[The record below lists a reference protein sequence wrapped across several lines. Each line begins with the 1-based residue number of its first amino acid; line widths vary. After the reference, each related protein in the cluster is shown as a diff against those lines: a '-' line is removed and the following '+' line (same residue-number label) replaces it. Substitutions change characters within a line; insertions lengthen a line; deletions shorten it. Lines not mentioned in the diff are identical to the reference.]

1 MAMVKM
7 PGSDKLTAD
16 IIKAMLDDFENA
28 IYAVCRDTDRRGEP
42 TKATLKWYQNSR
54 KKLEDYMA
62 G

>member
-16 IIKAMLDDFENA
+16 IIKALIDDFENS
-28 IYAVCRDTDRRGEP
+28 IYVICRETDRRGQP
-42 TKATLKWYQNSR
+42 TKATLKWYQQAR